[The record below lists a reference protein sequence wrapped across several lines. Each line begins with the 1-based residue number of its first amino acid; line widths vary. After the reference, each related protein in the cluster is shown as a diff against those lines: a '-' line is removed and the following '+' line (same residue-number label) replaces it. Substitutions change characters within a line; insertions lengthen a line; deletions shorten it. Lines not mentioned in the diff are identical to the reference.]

1 MPIDLTTEKAKRN
14 YHNRTLDIMA
24 KLERIISNQ
33 LKPLINRQYMDA
45 ASLITHG
52 VTDVDHVVNEQTT
65 RLRKILRVHYR
76 RVAFTAGRQATLN
89 FDPAKSMNE
98 SFWNDINQYIALNT
112 GRKITQVQD
121 TTKKMISKVIQT
133 GVSAGQT
140 NREIATRIRNTGKV
154 DSKFRALRI
163 ARTETLGLYNSATDA
178 SVRET
183 GLKFVRVWST
193 TKDLRTRRRKK
204 GSIWDHW
211 VVDGQKRAQ
220 NDPFSV
226 SGEKLSFPGDPKGS
240 AGNIINC
247 RCVLLYERDR
257 SGQARPV
264 SEPALTPVPSLPVI
278 NIPNQAEQNLL
289 DIGLT
294 NVDLKRMDQSHA
306 SAVSDQYVK
315 LAGKYNADDIVVIS
329 ARKLNKVNGKV
340 FRIGRDRMAFMDLGD
355 ISTDKVVKSRIRAV
369 EVGYHPEIKE
379 SLSEV
384 GTVTHEF
391 AHGIFSPGHFDH
403 VKKKLGVSNTI
414 YTQQEKVF
422 YKKLKAIKAAQ
433 KKEINDLNFKWL
445 QDELTFAEYQSQ
457 EKAILISQYSQE
469 NLSEFMAEAFTEF
482 ELSAKPSKYAVQVGK
497 LVTQFF
503 GKK

>member
-14 YHNRTLDIMA
+14 YHRRTLDIMA
-24 KLERIISNQ
+24 KLERTISNQ

-112 GRKITQVQD
+112 GRKITQVQN
-121 TTKKMISKVIQT
+121 TTKKMIGLVIQT
-133 GVSAGQT
+133 GVNAGQT
-140 NREIATRIRNTGKV
+140 NIEIATRIRNTGKV

-220 NDPFSV
+220 NEDFDV
-226 SGEKLSFPGDPKGS
+226 SGEKLSYPGDPKGS
-240 AGNIINC
+240 AGSIINC

-257 SGQARPV
+257 SNER
-264 SEPALTPVPSLPVI
+264 
-278 NIPNQAEQNLL
+278 
-289 DIGLT
+289 
-294 NVDLKRMDQSHA
+294 R
-306 SAVSDQYVK
+306 
-315 LAGKYNADDIVVIS
+315 
-329 ARKLNKVNGKV
+329 
-340 FRIGRDRMAFMDLGD
+340 
-355 ISTDKVVKSRIRAV
+355 
-369 EVGYHPEIKE
+369 
-379 SLSEV
+379 
-384 GTVTHEF
+384 
-391 AHGIFSPGHFDH
+391 
-403 VKKKLGVSNTI
+403 
-414 YTQQEKVF
+414 
-422 YKKLKAIKAAQ
+422 
-433 KKEINDLNFKWL
+433 
-445 QDELTFAEYQSQ
+445 
-457 EKAILISQYSQE
+457 
-469 NLSEFMAEAFTEF
+469 
-482 ELSAKPSKYAVQVGK
+482 
-497 LVTQFF
+497 
-503 GKK
+503 